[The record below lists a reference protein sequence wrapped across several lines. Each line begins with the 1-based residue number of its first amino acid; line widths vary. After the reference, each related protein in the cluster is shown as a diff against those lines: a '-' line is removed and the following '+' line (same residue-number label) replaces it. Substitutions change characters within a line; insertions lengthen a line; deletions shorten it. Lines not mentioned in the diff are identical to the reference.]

1 MPFNNN
7 SQRFNR
13 LESNS
18 FAGSSQGGPNL
29 QVEQDKETIIR
40 FIDELKYSDLRDNS
54 LLELSR
60 QREHFQELA
69 PFMWHSVGTIPALLL
84 EIVSVYPLL
93 SPPLLDSKTSNK
105 ACNVLA
111 ML

>member
-1 MPFNNN
+1 MNNTRV
-7 SQRFNR
+7 S
-13 LESNS
+13 EH
-18 FAGSSQGGPNL
+18 
-29 QVEQDKETIIR
+29 DKELIIKY
-40 FIDELKYSDLRDNS
+40 IDELKYSELRDNA

-60 QREHFQELA
+60 QREHFSELA
-69 PFMWHSVGTIPALLL
+69 PFIWHSVGTIAALLQ

-111 ML
+111 LL